1 MKDRRLN
8 LLAFY
13 PCNFKP
19 IKMANVL
26 NAISAYNKA
35 QGLKGDFGISQINT
49 SGDQPNFANMVEDI
63 LSSTVNDIRKA
74 ESVSNM
80 SAKGQASIEDLAI
93 AVANAELSLKSLV
106 AIRDKI
112 VAAYQDIIRMPI

>member
-1 MKDRRLN
+1 
-8 LLAFY
+8 
-13 PCNFKP
+13 
-19 IKMANVL
+19 MANVL